1 MLRHILL
8 RLIPSEADSVFC
20 AFAEI
25 LKTVHESVVKLWFV
39 FLLVCQESK
48 ILVKFGETDNAS
60 ELWIIQYKK
69 EHSFDTVC

>member
-1 MLRHILL
+1 M
-8 RLIPSEADSVFC
+8 
-20 AFAEI
+20 EI

-39 FLLVCQESK
+39 FLQVCQESK

-60 ELWIIQYKK
+60 ELWSIQYKK